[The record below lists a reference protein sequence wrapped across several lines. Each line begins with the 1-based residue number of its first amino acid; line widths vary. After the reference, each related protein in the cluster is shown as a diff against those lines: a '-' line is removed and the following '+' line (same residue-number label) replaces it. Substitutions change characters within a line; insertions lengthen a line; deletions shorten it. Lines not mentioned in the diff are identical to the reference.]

1 MRKQRIKPVISAQRR
16 QLVNIGAVR
25 RPFQHAGSRPGH
37 NPFPCR
43 RVFCRSHRRR
53 RKLLQHQGS
62 VFRRSFLPV
71 NARRRFQ
78 LIQRLQHLRITLQ
91 FPLGHRFCLSS
102 SFTFPGR
109 CPRRPRASLRQTTS
123 GSFHPRLPQS
133 AQLTVPNRCRLV
145 SAAVCPVGSRKT
157 SYKNSITQKKAAVN
171 RKKALALDKILCY
184 Y

>member
-43 RVFCRSHRRR
+43 RVFCCRHRRR

-102 SFTFPGR
+102 SFAFPGR
-109 CPRRPRASLRQTTS
+109 RSRRPRASLRQTAS
-123 GSFHPRLPQS
+123 GFSP
-133 AQLTVPNRCRLV
+133 
-145 SAAVCPVGSRKT
+145 AAVCPVGSRKT